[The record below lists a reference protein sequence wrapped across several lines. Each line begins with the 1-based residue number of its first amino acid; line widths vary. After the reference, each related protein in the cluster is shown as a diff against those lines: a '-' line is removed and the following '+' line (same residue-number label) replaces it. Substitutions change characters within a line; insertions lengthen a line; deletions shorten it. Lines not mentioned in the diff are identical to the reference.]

1 MNIFKY
7 LLWWVIIL
15 IMIIGTLLYSLNH
28 GEMRMDRI
36 FSQSEDGLFL
46 FIGEMSRQKIL
57 WPVYLHSYEF
67 NIVLDG
73 VTKSENITFYSLGDT
88 ISIKNQLI
96 LFSEKHNYET
106 TASEFSLEYMFQTGS
121 NLSIKS
127 NWLNASFVTKT
138 DPNYFR
144 YISNGNWTI
153 IFNKIKKASHIFTDT
168 LISGDSSYAYL
179 KKWTKVQ
186 GYMGGYWGTGWTL
199 DYFDISKILKRWEWE
214 TYEDHSYLL
223 SIDSNGKS
231 KKEFG
236 LDINQKDNI
245 FSVIHNNSQLLSVDM
260 KNIIKIGQGYSSDTY
275 YTFIGEKWNGE
286 VVRGFLNFV
295 K

>member
-15 IMIIGTLLYSLNH
+15 IIIIGTLFYSLNH

-67 NIVLDG
+67 NIALDG
-73 VTKSENITFYSLGDT
+73 VTKSENIIFYSLGDT

-121 NLSIKS
+121 NLSIIS

-153 IFNKIKKASHIFTDT
+153 IFNKIKKASNIFTDT

-223 SIDSNGKS
+223 AIDSNGKS

-236 LDINQKDNI
+236 IDINQKDNI
-245 FSVIHNNSQLLSVDM
+245 FSVLHNKNHLLSVDM

-275 YTFIGEKWNGE
+275 YTFMGEKWNGE
-286 VVRGFLNFV
+286 VVYGFLNFV

>member
-15 IMIIGTLLYSLNH
+15 MIIIGTLFYSLNH

-36 FSQSEDGLFL
+36 FSQSDDGSVL
-46 FIGEMSRQKIL
+46 FIGEMTRQNIL

-67 NIVLDG
+67 NISTNG
-73 VTKSENITFYSLGDT
+73 VTES
-88 ISIKNQLI
+88 KNI
-96 LFSEKHNYET
+96 LFYTIGKDIIAREQLLTFAESRNYET
-106 TASEFSLEYMFQTGS
+106 TESNISLRYAIHTGT
-121 NLSIKS
+121 NLDIKS
-127 NWLNASFVTKT
+127 AGLNASFITKT
-138 DPNYFR
+138 DPNYLR
-144 YISNGNWTI
+144 YISNGTGSI
-153 IFNKIKKASHIFTDT
+153 DFNGVKKPAHVFTDT
-168 LISGDSSYAYL
+168 LLSGDSSYAYL

-245 FSVIHNNSQLLSVDM
+245 FSVIHNKSQLLSVDM